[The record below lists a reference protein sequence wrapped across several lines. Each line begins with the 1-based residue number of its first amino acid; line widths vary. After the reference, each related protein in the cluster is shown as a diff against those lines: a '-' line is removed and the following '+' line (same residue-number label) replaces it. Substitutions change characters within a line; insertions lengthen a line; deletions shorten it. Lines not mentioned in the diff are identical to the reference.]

1 MPIINFLF
9 CTSLILS
16 LFLPLSLFSLLFVFF
31 LPSFSYSSSSD
42 ATYISF
48 SLFIF
53 FSFFSFSVAA
63 KAASIIKNTDE
74 KEKEKEKEK
83 DKDVKGNENENNNNN
98 NLNLKQTVVE
108 NFSLKKPFNSVLLNY
123 LSHAVRKNNFSD
135 NNNNNNNNNTSNTNS
150 NINFYNNINHT
161 NNINFFNDINNNNNN
176 NNNNNIGNNN
186 NTTTPS
192 NLNPLSTPEFLSF
205 SQNSNINSL
214 NFASN
219 FPLKKIPKRM
229 KTAQNLSEFEKQN
242 LECYVVSSC
251 LSASQN
257 KSFTLSKLMS
267 TIQSSYFN
275 DVNIDGVK
283 SYLIDDIS
291 RLKSVVK
298 RLQSAGCV
306 DVTISNS
313 PIPVGK
319 IKKHI

>member
-1 MPIINFLF
+1 LLFFPLSCFIFFFLHSS
-9 CTSLILS
+9 TLPPPPTPLT
-16 LFLPLSLFSLLFVFF
+16 FLPF
-31 LPSFSYSSSSD
+31 LYSSSFL
-42 ATYISF
+42 SF
-48 SLFIF
+48 L
-53 FSFFSFSVAA
+53 FSVAA
-63 KAASIIKNTDE
+63 KAASITKNTDE
-74 KEKEKEKEK
+74 KEKEKEKDK

-98 NLNLKQTVVE
+98 NNLNLKQTIVE

-135 NNNNNNNNNTSNTNS
+135 NNNNNNNSNNNNNNINSSNTNS
-150 NINFYNNINHT
+150 NVNFYNNINHT
-161 NNINFFNDINNNNNN
+161 NNNINFFNDINNNNNMNNN
-176 NNNNNIGNNN
+176 NNNNNIGKDN
-186 NTTTPS
+186 NTVTPS
-192 NLNPLSTPEFLSF
+192 NLNSLSTPEFLSF

-319 IKKHI
+319 LKKDIYTK